1 METIAGELKGHFLMA
16 MPGLLD
22 PNFNQTVT
30 VICEHNQEGAIGLV
44 INRSHAFLT
53 CEEIFKELKIEYIPA
68 TSSLPVHIGGP
79 VHTGEIFMLH
89 GPPFSW
95 DACLMINPTL
105 AMSNSRDILEA
116 IAMHRGPQDFILCL
130 GCAGWGPGQLEAE
143 IRENAW
149 LTFPA
154 QEEIIFGRPIESRWE
169 EAVKR
174 LGIDPSLLSSTAGNA

>member
-1 METIAGELKGHFLMA
+1 METMAGELKGHFLMA

-44 INRSHAFLT
+44 INRSHSFLT
-53 CEEIFKELKIEYIPA
+53 CEEIFRELKIEYIPA
-68 TSSLPVHIGGP
+68 ASSFPVHIGGP

-95 DACLMINPTL
+95 DACLMISPTL

-116 IAMHRGPQDFILCL
+116 
-130 GCAGWGPGQLEAE
+130 

-174 LGIDPSLLSSTAGNA
+174 LGIDPSLLSSAAGNA

>member
-53 CEEIFKELKIEYIPA
+53 CEAIFKELKIEYVPA
-68 TSSLPVHIGGP
+68 TSSLPVHIDGP

-89 GPPFSW
+89 GPPFS
-95 DACLMINPTL
+95 
-105 AMSNSRDILEA
+105 
-116 IAMHRGPQDFILCL
+116 
-130 GCAGWGPGQLEAE
+130 
-143 IRENAW
+143 
-149 LTFPA
+149 
-154 QEEIIFGRPIESRWE
+154 
-169 EAVKR
+169 
-174 LGIDPSLLSSTAGNA
+174 